1 MSKIKKVAVGCDHA
15 GFEYKTRLASYL
27 RERGYEVTDVGCD
40 SAESCH
46 YPIFAHRLCTLIQNG
61 QCQAGILIC
70 GTGIGMSIA
79 ANKHKGIRAA
89 ACSEAFSARLTR
101 EHNDANVLCLG
112 ARVIDYQTAQQLSE
126 LFLTTEFIGGKH
138 ATRVA
143 MLSDIEDGTFKE

>member
-1 MSKIKKVAVGCDHA
+1 MRHRYRHVH
-15 GFEYKTRLASYL
+15 
-27 RERGYEVTDVGCD
+27 RGKQGKRHSRFVV
-40 SAESCH
+40 S
-46 YPIFAHRLCTLIQNG
+46 
-61 QCQAGILIC
+61 
-70 GTGIGMSIA
+70 
-79 ANKHKGIRAA
+79 
-89 ACSEAFSARLTR
+89 CSEAFSARLTR